1 MDYILFAGPW
11 LQQPG
16 TLPHRVVLHVHKV
29 KDKPVEYVV
38 HDQWCKKG
46 NPGLSVTTYG
56 YESGNYYPATHENA
70 YGCAMDKFWER
81 CRNKYH
87 EGTEGQVIGINDE
100 TIPPVPDPEAE
111 FLDIL
116 ATDPNDYKA

>member
-11 LQQPG
+11 LEQPG
-16 TLPHRVVLHVHKV
+16 TLPHRVVLHVHKLNG
-29 KDKPVEYVV
+29 KHVEYVV

-56 YESGNYYPATHENA
+56 YESGNYYPAAHENA
-70 YGCAMDKFWER
+70 FGRAMDKFWER

-100 TIPPVPDPEAE
+100 TVPIMPDPEAE
-111 FLDIL
+111 FLATL
-116 ATDPNDYKA
+116 ASNPN